1 MLPAVLAERRKEA
14 AELALYRAGRC
25 CQAKCG
31 AICRSLGVQLE
42 RNEKLR
48 AAGMGRSGARAL
60 CRVCEW
66 SSAWADIELT
76 RQTLADQ
83 GSKVEVWLV
92 VKAVLEEA
100 KSETRRTGAQRKSG
114 SKGSPS
120 INVRIPEPELERL
133 KAHADR
139 HFAGNVSVMVKVAL
153 AELLARAA

>member
-1 MLPAVLAERRKEA
+1 MDALQIELDSAKQECEATNPWTSATHAMLPAVLAERRKQA

-60 CRVCEW
+60 CGVCEW

-100 KSETRRTGAQRKSG
+100 KSDGDSRK
-114 SKGSPS
+114 
-120 INVRIPEPELERL
+120 
-133 KAHADR
+133 
-139 HFAGNVSVMVKVAL
+139 
-153 AELLARAA
+153 